1 MKRKSKW
8 KLKLTTLSLL
18 SIPIIGLAIFV
29 PLYVVQELN
38 QDKKLNYFN
47 ILTTYD
53 NAHDNMTALGYAPDF
68 DTTSSSGRIKY
79 ASYLNGYVNDEITE
93 YVNVKIMDG
102 QEVDRKVIDSL
113 TLDTVVLNEW
123 MKVDAY
129 KFDGIVNNL
138 AYTSMGDSDDARYN
152 SPMTT
157 GGYTW
162 SQQNNIDAGFK
173 MLANDLDNIYKLN
186 GDLISR
192 ADSIIEND
200 KKRISTINNSN
211 KNILNGKTI
220 GIIASSAQ
228 NKDEI
233 ENKFS
238 FYSPYVY
245 PMIYSND
252 PNKGI
257 GLSFPS
263 PKDSSFINDTHG
275 YNKDASQIKGDSST
289 QLLQQFENKFD
300 YLIFCCNDISYLD
313 NKFSFDDVLNS
324 NIKSLLKDQSNAKNN
339 ILFTS
344 RGQWYE
350 SAWGIIGK
358 REILTSICDFLN
370 LKDLDQRDLW
380 KPIEPDKQK
389 RLRYF
394 NK

>member
-192 ADSIIEND
+192 ADSIIENEY
-200 KKRISTINNSN
+200 KKEKI
-211 KNILNGKTI
+211 
-220 GIIASSAQ
+220 
-228 NKDEI
+228 
-233 ENKFS
+233 KF
-238 FYSPYVY
+238 
-245 PMIYSND
+245 N
-252 PNKGI
+252 
-257 GLSFPS
+257 
-263 PKDSSFINDTHG
+263 
-275 YNKDASQIKGDSST
+275 
-289 QLLQQFENKFD
+289 
-300 YLIFCCNDISYLD
+300 
-313 NKFSFDDVLNS
+313 
-324 NIKSLLKDQSNAKNN
+324 
-339 ILFTS
+339 
-344 RGQWYE
+344 
-350 SAWGIIGK
+350 
-358 REILTSICDFLN
+358 
-370 LKDLDQRDLW
+370 
-380 KPIEPDKQK
+380 
-389 RLRYF
+389 
-394 NK
+394 